1 MAGQVFSKEKKAQIK
16 SELEDLLSSYQG
28 DPNGNNQDIVDEQLS
43 EIQSAPP
50 IDFAEMNA
58 GFERQAKSI
67 TNSLFEFYV
76 DLGVIDRHEYF
87 KHKQALDNA
96 NISNIFFQLNT
107 IKMAIEKIAEEIN
120 QGNAHPRLFE
130 VFGQLQDKL
139 SAVVKT
145 QANYL
150 LFLEDS
156 YRKAKQ
162 EVEAKEGST
171 SNGPAQI
178 GQGGSTAVSGEHFV
192 TAGTKNLVRA
202 IDVEP
207 LELEESEVRHLTHP
221 GLKTEVMQER
231 GLDHLIQAESEEDED
246 TLADDINDL
255 I

>member
-1 MAGQVFSKEKKAQIK
+1 MAGQVFTKEKKAQIK
-16 SELEDLLSSYQG
+16 SELEDLLNSYSG
-28 DPNGNNQDIVDEQLS
+28 NPNAPHEDIVDDQLH
-43 EIQSAPP
+43 EIQQAPP
-50 IDFAEMNA
+50 IDFAEMNKN
-58 GFERQAKSI
+58 FESQAKSI
-67 TNSLFEFYV
+67 TDSLFKFYV

-120 QGNAHPRLFE
+120 QGNTHPRLFE

-150 LFLEDS
+150 LFLEDT
-156 YRKAKQ
+156 YKKAKQ
-162 EVEAKEGST
+162 EIDLKEGTGQTNSQLG
-171 SNGPAQI
+171 SGRAQ
-178 GQGGSTAVSGEHFV
+178 TGEYFV
-192 TAGTKNLVRA
+192 TAGTKNLVKA
-202 IDVEP
+202 IDIQP

-221 GLKTEVMQER
+221 AKKTQVMQER
-231 GLDHLIQAESEEDED
+231 GLDHLIAADAEEDAD
-246 TLADDINDL
+246 VTLDDITDL

>member
-16 SELEDLLSSYQG
+16 SELEDLLSTYAG
-28 DPNGNNQDIVDEQLS
+28 NPNSSHDDIVDDQLA

-50 IDFAEMNA
+50 LDFAEMNKK
-58 GFERQAKSI
+58 FEGQAKAI

-139 SAVVKT
+139 SGVVKT

-150 LFLEDS
+150 LFLEDT

-171 SNGPAQI
+171 GQPAQI
-178 GQGGSTAVSGEHFV
+178 GTGSTAAPSGEYFV
-192 TAGTKNLVRA
+192 TAGTKNLVKA
-202 IDVEP
+202 IAVEP

-221 GLKTEVMQER
+221 AKKIQVMQER
-231 GLDHLIQAESEEDED
+231 GLDDLIIASAEEEDS
-246 TLADDINDL
+246 LSDDVNDL

>member
-16 SELEDLLSSYQG
+16 SELEDLLSSYSG
-28 DPNGNNQDIVDEQLS
+28 HPNEPHEDIVDEQLH
-43 EIQSAPP
+43 EIQQAPP
-50 IDFAEMNA
+50 IDFAEMNRN
-58 GFERQAKSI
+58 FENQAKSI
-67 TNSLFEFYV
+67 TDSLFKFYV

-120 QGNAHPRLFE
+120 QGNTHPRLFE

-150 LFLEDS
+150 LFLEDT
-156 YRKAKQ
+156 YKKAKQ
-162 EVEAKEGST
+162 EVELKEGGGET
-171 SNGPAQI
+171 AQL
-178 GQGGSTAVSGEHFV
+178 GASTAKSGEYFV
-192 TAGTKNLVRA
+192 TAGTKNLVKA

-207 LELEESEVRHLTHP
+207 LELEETEVRHLTHP
-221 GLKTEVMQER
+221 AKKIQVMQER
-231 GLDHLIQAESEEDED
+231 GLDDLISAESSDEED

>member
-1 MAGQVFSKEKKAQIK
+1 MPGQVFSKEKKAQIK
-16 SELEDLLSSYQG
+16 SELEDLLSSYAG
-28 DPNGNNQDIVDEQLS
+28 NPNSEHDDIVDDQLS
-43 EIQSAPP
+43 EINSAPP
-50 IDFAEMNA
+50 IDFVEMNKE
-58 GFERQAKSI
+58 FEKKAKAI
-67 TNSLFEFYV
+67 TTSLFDFYV

-150 LFLEDS
+150 LFLEDT

-162 EVEAKEGST
+162 EVEAKEGAPT
-171 SNGPAQI
+171 QGQI
-178 GQGGSTAVSGEHFV
+178 GMGSSTAKTGEYFV
-192 TAGTKNLVRA
+192 TAGTKNLVKA

-221 GLKTEVMQER
+221 AKKTQVMQER
-231 GLDHLIQAESEEDED
+231 GLENLIVAENDDDED

>member
-16 SELEDLLSSYQG
+16 SELEDLLSSYSGHPTEQHA
-28 DPNGNNQDIVDEQLS
+28 DVVDEQLH
-43 EIQSAPP
+43 EIQQAPP
-50 IDFAEMNA
+50 IDFAELNSK
-58 GFERQAKSI
+58 FEAQAKSI
-67 TNSLFEFYV
+67 TDSLFKFYV

-87 KHKQALDNA
+87 KHKQTLDNA

-120 QGNAHPRLFE
+120 QGNTHPRLFE

-150 LFLEDS
+150 LFLEDT
-156 YRKAKQ
+156 YKKAKQ
-162 EVEAKEGST
+162 EVELKEGGVGDAPQLGAA
-171 SNGPAQI
+171 NAK
-178 GQGGSTAVSGEHFV
+178 SGEYFV
-192 TAGTKNLVRA
+192 TAGTKNLVKA

-221 GLKTEVMQER
+221 AKKIQVMQER
-231 GLDHLIQAESEEDED
+231 GLDDLISAESNDEED
-246 TLADDINDL
+246 TFADDINDL

>member
-1 MAGQVFSKEKKAQIK
+1 MPGQVFSKEKKAQIK
-16 SELEDLLSSYQG
+16 SELEDLLSSYAG
-28 DPNGNNQDIVDEQLS
+28 NPNSDHDDIVDDQLS
-43 EIQSAPP
+43 EINSAPP
-50 IDFAEMNA
+50 IDFVEMNKK
-58 GFERQAKSI
+58 FEEKAKAI
-67 TNSLFEFYV
+67 TTSLFDFYV

-150 LFLEDS
+150 LFLEDT

-162 EVEAKEGST
+162 EVETKEGSST
-171 SNGPAQI
+171 Q
-178 GQGGSTAVSGEHFV
+178 GQGQLGTSTTAKSGEYFV
-192 TAGTKNLVRA
+192 TAGTKNLVKA

-221 GLKTEVMQER
+221 AKKIQVMQER
-231 GLDHLIQAESEEDED
+231 GLDDLINAESEEDED

>member
-16 SELEDLLSSYQG
+16 SELEDLLSSYSG
-28 DPNGNNQDIVDEQLS
+28 HPNEPHEDIVDEQLH
-43 EIQSAPP
+43 EIQQAPP
-50 IDFAEMNA
+50 IDFAEMNRN
-58 GFERQAKSI
+58 FENQAKSI
-67 TNSLFEFYV
+67 TDSLFKFYV

-120 QGNAHPRLFE
+120 QGNTHPRLFE

-150 LFLEDS
+150 LFLEDT
-156 YRKAKQ
+156 YKKAKQ
-162 EVEAKEGST
+162 EVELKEGGGET
-171 SNGPAQI
+171 AQL
-178 GQGGSTAVSGEHFV
+178 GASTARSGEYFV
-192 TAGTKNLVRA
+192 TAGTKNLVKA

-207 LELEESEVRHLTHP
+207 LELEETEVRHLTHP
-221 GLKTEVMQER
+221 AKKIQVMQER
-231 GLDHLIQAESEEDED
+231 GLDDLISAESNDEED

>member
-1 MAGQVFSKEKKAQIK
+1 MAGQFFSKEKKAQIK
-16 SELEDLLSSYQG
+16 SELEDLLSSYA
-28 DPNGNNQDIVDEQLS
+28 GNPTDQHNDIVDDQLH
-43 EIQSAPP
+43 EIRQAPP
-50 IDFAEMNA
+50 IDFAEMNRN
-58 GFERQAKSI
+58 FESQAKSI
-67 TNSLFEFYV
+67 TDSLFKFYV

-150 LFLEDS
+150 LFLEDT
-156 YRKAKQ
+156 YKKAKQ
-162 EVEAKEGST
+162 EIQLKEGGDTPQLGAATTKS
-171 SNGPAQI
+171 S
-178 GQGGSTAVSGEHFV
+178 EYFL
-192 TAGTKNLVRA
+192 TAGTKNLVKA

-207 LELEESEVRHLTHP
+207 LELDESEVRHLTHP
-221 GLKTEVMQER
+221 AKKIQVMQER
-231 GLDHLIQAESEEDED
+231 GLADLITAESDDEEDTFAE
-246 TLADDINDL
+246 DINDL

>member
-16 SELEDLLSSYQG
+16 SELEDLLSSYSG
-28 DPNGNNQDIVDEQLS
+28 HPNEPHEDIVDEQLH
-43 EIQSAPP
+43 EIQQAPP
-50 IDFAEMNA
+50 IDFAEMNRN
-58 GFERQAKSI
+58 FENQAKSI
-67 TNSLFEFYV
+67 TDSLFKFYV

-120 QGNAHPRLFE
+120 QGNTHPRLFE

-150 LFLEDS
+150 LFLEDT
-156 YRKAKQ
+156 YKKAKQ
-162 EVEAKEGST
+162 EVELKESGGETAQLGAST
-171 SNGPAQI
+171 SK
-178 GQGGSTAVSGEHFV
+178 SGEYFV
-192 TAGTKNLVRA
+192 TAGTKNLVKA

-207 LELEESEVRHLTHP
+207 LELEETEVRHLTHP
-221 GLKTEVMQER
+221 AKKIQVMQER
-231 GLDHLIQAESEEDED
+231 GLDDLISAESNDEED